1 MKFFFIVIRNLFSII
16 IFAFSATLYAQQS
29 INFEKGT
36 FSEIL
41 AKAKSQKKLVFLD
54 AFAVWCGPCKMM
66 EKNVFPL
73 PSVRE
78 YYNANFIN
86 ARIDMEKGE
95 GISIAQRYGIRSY
108 PSYLFLNGDGEVVK
122 QTVGYMGEEPF
133 LAFAKEAN
141 NPKYATSSN
150 KELFEKGESSPEF
163 LLNMMQLY
171 SQNNFP
177 LAQKASER
185 YFQGKKSQ
193 PLSKEEVGMLLYFT
207 KSTTDENYKTFQSR
221 KNEIVAHTSEDI
233 FNQFDSNLKMSKILE
248 KALDTKTGRI
258 DDGLF
263 YKEAIPLI
271 GAAEAETALN
281 RTKVIM
287 YANAGLFDEY
297 EKAALKYYTQLE
309 NFSQDELLQAAYIFS
324 EHITNPASLSKAQE
338 WAEKS
343 VMQSE
348 TPENTYILAKL
359 YAKSGKKENAKTY
372 AESSVHLANQQGKDA
387 SAAIQLLQTLK

>member
-1 MKFFFIVIRNLFSII
+1 MIRNFISLI
-16 IFAFSATLYAQQS
+16 IFAFSATFYAQET
-29 INFEKGT
+29 INFEEGT
-36 FSEIL
+36 FKEIL
-41 AKAKSQKKLVFLD
+41 AKAKKEKKLVFLD
-54 AFAVWCGPCKMM
+54 AFAAWCGPCKMM

-73 PSVRE
+73 PAVRE
-78 YYNANFIN
+78 YYNTNFIN

-95 GISIAQRYGIRSY
+95 GIGIAQQYGVRSY

-122 QTVGYMGEEPF
+122 QTIGYMGEEPF

-141 NPKYATSSN
+141 NPKYATASN

-171 SQNNFP
+171 SQSNFP

-185 YFQGKKSQ
+185 YFEVKKNQ

-207 KSTTDENYKTFQSR
+207 KSPTDKNYRIFESR
-221 KNEIVAHTSEDI
+221 KNEIVAHTSQDI
-233 FNQFDSNLKMSKILE
+233 YKQFDTNIKISKILE
-248 KALDTKTGRI
+248 NAVDSKTGRI

-263 YKEAIPLI
+263 YKEAIPLV
-271 GAAEAETALN
+271 GASEAEIALN
-281 RTKVIM
+281 RTKVII

-297 EKAALKYYTQLE
+297 EKAALKYYANSE

-324 EHITNPASLSKAQE
+324 EHVSNPASLRKAQE

-343 VMQSE
+343 VMQAE
-348 TPENTYILAKL
+348 TAENTYILAKL
-359 YAKSGKKENAKTY
+359 YAKSGQKERAKTY
-372 AESSVHLANQQGKDA
+372 AESSVHLSNRQGKDA
-387 SAAIQLLQTLK
+387 TLATQLLKTLK